1 MFDLRWK
8 KCLNYFK
15 KKLSKYEFSMWIR
28 SLKPKFKKNKLILYA
43 PNQFILDWV
52 KENYFKKI
60 NYLINNFDNYRKI
73 YIKLIINTQLKTT
86 QKYINSY
93 FNKNFLKKKKNYY
106 KYEKKKFKNFIL
118 CKKNKI
124 AYKSSYKTAKNP
136 GKHYNPLFIYGKTGL
151 GKSHL
156 LHAIKNFIK
165 KKNKNLKVI
174 CINSEY
180 FVRKMVKSLRNNS
193 IEKFKKN
200 YRSASILLI
209 DDIQFFSNKQRSQE
223 ELFHIFNNLIEKK
236 KQIVLTSDCYPTK
249 LKGIKNKLKSRL
261 DSGLSVSIK
270 PPKKN
275 TRIKILI
282 KKSTE
287 KNIQLPYKI
296 AQYIAKKLKSN
307 IRELEGAINKI
318 HANSILNPNTII
330 DIKFI
335 KKILKDLFNTKIK
348 KITIKKIQKTVANY
362 YNVKISDIVSKKR
375 SKLIVL
381 SRQISMSLIKKLTKN
396 SLKEIGYYFNQ
407 KTHTT
412 VIYSCQKINKLLH
425 SNLKIKK
432 DYIYLLKKLS

>member
-1 MFDLRWK
+1 M
-8 KCLNYFK
+8 
-15 KKLSKYEFSMWIR
+15 
-28 SLKPKFKKNKLILYA
+28 
-43 PNQFILDWV
+43 
-52 KENYFKKI
+52 
-60 NYLINNFDNYRKI
+60 
-73 YIKLIINTQLKTT
+73 
-86 QKYINSY
+86 
-93 FNKNFLKKKKNYY
+93 
-106 KYEKKKFKNFIL
+106 
-118 CKKNKI
+118 
-124 AYKSSYKTAKNP
+124 
-136 GKHYNPLFIYGKTGL
+136 FIYGKTGL

-200 YRSASILLI
+200 YRSTNILLI
-209 DDIQFFSNKQRSQE
+209 DDIQFFSNKKRSQE
-223 ELFHIFNNLIEKK
+223 ELFHIFNHLIEKK
-236 KQIVLTSDCYPTK
+236 KQIVLTANCYPTK

-375 SKLIVL
+375 SKSIVL

-407 KTHTT
+407 KKHTT